1 MVEGTATGEHLPSLS
16 AISEAQWASLARRR
30 IFFGHQSV
38 GYNIMDGVADLLAA
52 NPQIRLTVTESR
64 ELDSSQAPAF
74 RHASIGRNSY
84 PLEKLED
91 FAAVSHRGFGADGG
105 IGMVKLCFE
114 DVGPDTDA
122 GALFGE
128 YRKRMAELRA
138 RHPGLTIVH
147 FTMPLKEP
155 ENWKGY
161 VRKKLRGEPLEVE
174 SNAVRNRY
182 NALLRQAYEGT
193 EPIFDVARLESTLP
207 DGRRT
212 FSRRGADTVYVLAP
226 LHTDDGGHL
235 NAAARRMVAEQLLI
249 LLARLEAPAPAAA
262 ASSSGG

>member
-1 MVEGTATGEHLPSLS
+1 
-16 AISEAQWASLARRR
+16 
-30 IFFGHQSV
+30 
-38 GYNIMDGVADLLAA
+38 
-52 NPQIRLTVTESR
+52 
-64 ELDSSQAPAF
+64 
-74 RHASIGRNSY
+74 
-84 PLEKLED
+84 
-91 FAAVSHRGFGADGG
+91 
-105 IGMVKLCFE
+105 
-114 DVGPDTDA
+114 VGPDTDA

-138 RHPGLTIVH
+138 LHPGLTIVH